1 MYARYIPPTG
11 GQKPLKSNEESSVTK
26 QSPGSLP
33 AYVPPTATNGDGLS
47 YSRYIPGAKAQQQSE
62 LPIIQRFE
70 EEPKSPNP
78 KRKRDEGEQL
88 QEARNKKSKKSKKE
102 KQEKQ
107 DNDSLDSRQQDL
119 GAEEVEGGT
128 RRSSKREGRKME
140 ESEAVLEE
148 QEFAEEEERKPKKS
162 RKSEK
167 DSDLVKRSKEEKK
180 KDKKNGAASN
190 DVDDDESA
198 SSEVTSTE
206 EPKTNESISLKKE
219 NRRRERDIKKD
230 QSPEQVDVENATALP
245 KDTEMA
251 DVDPTAEDGLEAP
264 ESDQKRQ
271 KKAKKEKKKKS
282 QDVNMDDA
290 PEEEEQDKR
299 HRAVFE
305 RKAKSLRYAEIIKEQ
320 GVAEEPEEPAELHG
334 LEALP
339 QPEPAARITA
349 KPTYET
355 LPSWLSAPI
364 RVSQD
369 TRTPFADLGILPKA
383 ARVLEQKGY
392 TEAFAVQTAAL
403 PLLLPTNKQQPGD
416 LLVSAATGSG
426 KTLAYALPIVRD
438 LSNGVITRLRALVVL
453 PTRELVK
460 QAQEVFELCAKAY
473 EGEDRKRVR
482 IGIAI
487 GNQSLALEQDLLIT
501 KETRYDPETYKR
513 LEQEASHRTL
523 WSGTKDDL
531 DELLTGPDTQRSNP
545 RLGAW
550 QGQVTDFHSKVD
562 ILICTPG
569 RLVEHIDQTPG
580 FTLSYIRW
588 LVVDEADKLL
598 AQSFQGWLDV
608 VLDKFKINHFGARD
622 FPDMAYSG
630 VRKILLSAT
639 LTRDLS
645 LLNQLAL
652 RRPKLILLESGSD
665 AQVAEHSLPELLR
678 EHAVR
683 IHDANLK
690 PLYLLDLLR
699 SRHMA
704 IDSDTTKLD
713 VATEAQSDSSSETS
727 SDDSGPESESGSD
740 TSSYSD
746 TSSDSDSDADSSASA
761 KKPRSQPCNL
771 QTIPRSLIFT
781 KSNEAALRLS
791 RLLVLLDKSLATQI
805 STLTSTTPTS
815 IRRKTL
821 RAFTTPSSSLRL
833 IIASDLVA
841 RGIDIPKLPHVINY
855 DLPPSVAG
863 YVHRVGRTAR
873 AGRSGCAWTLVG
885 DGESGWFWG
894 KIGKGAGVKR
904 AQKVDRVMIEEM
916 SEERIEE
923 YEDALEKLG
932 KEALES
938 RKW

>member
-1 MYARYIPPTG
+1 MYARYIPPSG
-11 GQKPLKSNEESSVTK
+11 GQKPLRNNEDSSAAK
-26 QSPGSLP
+26 QSPTPS
-33 AYVPPTATNGDGLS
+33 AATTSNVDGLS
-47 YSRYIPGAKAQQQSE
+47 YARYIPGAKNTQQDA
-62 LPIIQRFE
+62 LPIIQRFDDE
-70 EEPKSPNP
+70 SNSATP
-78 KRKRDEGEQL
+78 KRKRDEEEQL
-88 QEARNKKSKKSKKE
+88 PVSENIKSKKSKKE
-102 KQEKQ
+102 KRNK
-107 DNDSLDSRQQDL
+107 DS
-119 GAEEVEGGT
+119 EEVEST
-128 RRSSKREGRKME
+128 SKGQRLK
-140 ESEAVLEE
+140 ES
-148 QEFAEEEERKPKKS
+148 
-162 RKSEK
+162 
-167 DSDLVKRSKEEKK
+167 DKEEKK
-180 KDKKNGAASN
+180 KKKKDKKKEDASDHEDDEPTSDESTSHQQEA
-190 DVDDDESA
+190 DVDEEDESA
-198 SSEVTSTE
+198 HDEDADMVDE
-206 EPKTNESISLKKE
+206 ES
-219 NRRRERDIKKD
+219 
-230 QSPEQVDVENATALP
+230 AA
-245 KDTEMA
+245 
-251 DVDPTAEDGLEAP
+251 
-264 ESDQKRQ
+264 ESDPEASEPAEKQ
-271 KKAKKEKKKKS
+271 KKPPKREKKKKS
-282 QDVNMDDA
+282 QDADMEEA
-290 PEEEEQDKR
+290 QEEEEDKR
-299 HRAVFE
+299 HKAVFE
-305 RKAKSLRYAEIIKEQ
+305 RKAKSLKYSDMIKEQ
-320 GVAEEPEEPAELHG
+320 GIVEEPEEPAELHG
-334 LEALP
+334 LEPLP
-339 QPEPAARITA
+339 QPEPAAPSTA

-355 LPSWLSAPI
+355 LPPWLAAPI

-383 ARVLEQKGY
+383 ARFLEQKGY

-403 PLLLPTNKQQPGD
+403 PLLLPTNKQPGD

-438 LSNGVITRLRALVVL
+438 LSNSVVTRLRCLVVL

-487 GNQSLALEQDLLIT
+487 GNQSLASEQDTLVT
-501 KETRYDPETYKR
+501 KETRYDPETYKQ
-513 LEQEASHRTL
+513 LEEEAS
-523 WSGTKDDL
+523 SKSASEEDL
-531 DELLTGPDTQRSNP
+531 DELLTSSDTRRTNP
-545 RLGAW
+545 RIGPW
-550 QGQVTDFHSKVD
+550 QGQVIDFHSKVD

-608 VLDKFKINHFGARD
+608 VLDKFKISHYGARD
-622 FPDMAYSG
+622 FPDMPYSG

-652 RRPKLILLESGSD
+652 KRPKLIVLESSGD
-665 AQVAEHSLPELLR
+665 VQVAEHSLPELLR

-683 IHDANLK
+683 VHDANLK

-704 IDSDTTKLD
+704 IDNDATKSDK
-713 VATEAQSDSSSETS
+713 AAAEEQSDSASETS
-727 SDDSGPESESGSD
+727 SDDSSSSSDSDSDSDDSD
-740 TSSYSD
+740 TTSDSD
-746 TSSDSDSDADSSASA
+746 TSSDSDSDADSDADSKS
-761 KKPRSQPCNL
+761 KEKRPRSSLSNSQ
-771 QTIPRSLIFT
+771 IPRALIFT

-791 RLLVLLDKSLATQI
+791 RLLTILDKSLATQI

-821 RAFTTPSSSLRL
+821 RAFTTPSSPLRL

-841 RGIDIPKLPHVINY
+841 RGIDIPKLPHVVNY

-894 KIGKGAGVKR
+894 KIGKGTGVKR

-916 SEERIEE
+916 NEDRIEE
-923 YEDALEKLG
+923 YESALEKLG

-938 RKW
+938 RKR

>member
-1 MYARYIPPTG
+1 MYARYIPPSG
-11 GQKPLKSNEESSVTK
+11 GQKPFRNNEDSSATK
-26 QSPGSLP
+26 QSP
-33 AYVPPTATNGDGLS
+33 VPSATAITNVDGLS
-47 YSRYIPGAKAQQQSE
+47 YSRYIPGAKTTQQDA
-62 LPIIQRFE
+62 LPIIQRFDDE
-70 EEPKSPNP
+70 SNSATP
-78 KRKRDEGEQL
+78 KRKRDEEEQL
-88 QEARNKKSKKSKKE
+88 PVSENIKSKKSKKE
-102 KQEKQ
+102 TQ
-107 DNDSLDSRQQDL
+107 NDDS
-119 GAEEVEGGT
+119 EEIEST
-128 RRSSKREGRKME
+128 SKGQR
-140 ESEAVLEE
+140 
-148 QEFAEEEERKPKKS
+148 
-162 RKSEK
+162 
-167 DSDLVKRSKEEKK
+167 VKRSEKEEKRK
-180 KDKKNGAASN
+180 KDKKKRDAS
-190 DVDDDESA
+190 DDEDD
-198 SSEVTSTE
+198 EPTS
-206 EPKTNESISLKKE
+206 NESISHQQE
-219 NRRRERDIKKD
+219 
-230 QSPEQVDVENATALP
+230 
-245 KDTEMA
+245 A
-251 DVDPTAEDGLEAP
+251 DVDEADDSAHDEDADMLDEDIEA
-264 ESDQKRQ
+264 ESDPEASEPAEKQ
-271 KKAKKEKKKKS
+271 KKPPKREKKKKS
-282 QDVNMDDA
+282 QDADTEEA
-290 PEEEEQDKR
+290 QEEEDKR
-299 HRAVFE
+299 HKAVFE
-305 RKAKSLRYAEIIKEQ
+305 RKAKSLKYSDMIKEQ
-320 GVAEEPEEPAELHG
+320 GIVEEPEEPVELHG
-334 LEALP
+334 LEPLP
-339 QPEPAARITA
+339 QPEPAAPSTA

-355 LPSWLSAPI
+355 LPPWLAAPI

-383 ARVLEQKGY
+383 ARFLEQKGY

-438 LSNGVITRLRALVVL
+438 LSNSVVTRLRCLVVL

-487 GNQSLALEQDLLIT
+487 GNQSLASEQDILVT
-501 KETRYDPETYKR
+501 KETRYDPEAYKQ
-513 LEQEASHRTL
+513 LEEEAS
-523 WSGTKDDL
+523 SSKSASEEDL
-531 DELLTGPDTQRSNP
+531 DELLTSSDTRRTNP
-545 RLGAW
+545 RIGPW
-550 QGQVTDFHSKVD
+550 QGQVIDFHSKVD

-608 VLDKFKINHFGARD
+608 VLEKFKVSHYGARD
-622 FPDMAYSG
+622 FPDMPYSG

-652 RRPKLILLESGSD
+652 KRPKLIVLESGSD
-665 AQVAEHSLPELLR
+665 VQVSEHSLPELLR
-678 EHAVR
+678 EYAVR
-683 IHDANLK
+683 VHDANLK

-704 IDSDTTKLD
+704 SDDATKLEK
-713 VATEAQSDSSSETS
+713 AAAEEQSGSASETS
-727 SDDSGPESESGSD
+727 SDDSSSSSDSDSDSDDSD
-740 TSSYSD
+740 TTSDSD
-746 TSSDSDSDADSSASA
+746 TSSDSDSDSDADSSTKE
-761 KKPRSQPCNL
+761 KKPRSSLPNSQ
-771 QTIPRSLIFT
+771 IPKALIFT

-791 RLLVLLDKSLATQI
+791 RLLTILDKSLATQI

-821 RAFTTPSSSLRL
+821 RAFTTPSSPLRL

-841 RGIDIPKLPHVINY
+841 RGIDIPKLPHVVNY

-904 AQKVDRVMIEEM
+904 TQKVDRVMIEEM
-916 SEERIEE
+916 NEDRIEE
-923 YEDALEKLG
+923 YESALEKLG

-938 RKW
+938 RKR

>member
-1 MYARYIPPTG
+1 MYARYIPPAG
-11 GQKPLKSNEESSVTK
+11 GQKPSRNNEDSSATK
-26 QSPGSLP
+26 QSPAPSTP
-33 AYVPPTATNGDGLS
+33 ATTNVDGLS
-47 YSRYIPGAKAQQQSE
+47 YSRYIPGAKPPQQES
-62 LPIIQRFE
+62 LPIIQRFDDE
-70 EEPKSPNP
+70 SNSATP
-78 KRKRDEGEQL
+78 KRKRDEEEQ
-88 QEARNKKSKKSKKE
+88 QPVSENKKSKKGKKG
-102 KQEKQ
+102 KQ
-107 DNDSLDSRQQDL
+107 DNDSEE
-119 GAEEVEGGT
+119 AE
-128 RRSSKREGRKME
+128 SILKGRK
-140 ESEAVLEE
+140 V
-148 QEFAEEEERKPKKS
+148 
-162 RKSEK
+162 K
-167 DSDLVKRSKEEKK
+167 DSEKEEKK
-180 KDKKNGAASN
+180 KKKDKKKSDAS
-190 DVDDDESA
+190 DDEDD
-198 SSEVTSTE
+198 EPTS
-206 EPKTNESISLKKE
+206 NESISHQNE
-219 NRRRERDIKKD
+219 
-230 QSPEQVDVENATALP
+230 
-245 KDTEMA
+245 A
-251 DVDPTAEDGLEAP
+251 DVDEADTSANDEDADMVDEDLAAESDLEASEP
-264 ESDQKRQ
+264 VEKQ
-271 KKAKKEKKKKS
+271 KKPPKREKKKKS
-282 QDVNMDDA
+282 QDAEAEDA
-290 PEEEEQDKR
+290 QEEEEDKR
-299 HRAVFE
+299 HKAVFE
-305 RKAKSLRYAEIIKEQ
+305 RKAKSLKYSDMIKEQ
-320 GVAEEPEEPAELHG
+320 GIVEEPQEPTELHG
-334 LEALP
+334 LEPLP
-339 QPEPAARITA
+339 QPAPAAPSTA

-355 LPSWLSAPI
+355 LPPWLAAPI

-383 ARVLEQKGY
+383 ARFLEQKGY

-438 LSNGVITRLRALVVL
+438 LSNSVVTRLRCLVVI

-487 GNQSLALEQDLLIT
+487 GNQSLASEQDLLVS
-501 KETRYDPETYKR
+501 KETRYDPEAYKQ
-513 LEQEASHRTL
+513 LEEEASHKP
-523 WSGTKDDL
+523 SGGTSEEDL
-531 DELLTGPDTQRSNP
+531 DELLTSSDTRRTNP
-545 RLGAW
+545 RIGPW
-550 QGQVTDFHSKVD
+550 QGQVIDFHSKVD

-598 AQSFQGWLDV
+598 AQSFQGWLDI
-608 VLDKFKINHFGARD
+608 VLDKFKVNNYGARD
-622 FPDMAYSG
+622 FPDMPYSG

-652 RRPKLILLESGSD
+652 KRPSLIVLESGKND
-665 AQVAEHSLPELLR
+665 VQVAEHSLPELLR
-678 EHAVR
+678 EYAVR
-683 IHDANLK
+683 VHDANLK

-699 SRHMA
+699 SQHMA
-704 IDSDTTKLD
+704 IDSDTTKSD
-713 VATEAQSDSSSETS
+713 NTATEEQSDSASETS
-727 SDDSGPESESGSD
+727 SDDSSSDSDSESDSDDSD
-740 TSSYSD
+740 TTSDSD
-746 TSSDSDSDADSSASA
+746 TSSDSDSDSDSDAKSSTKE
-761 KKPRSQPCNL
+761 KKPRSSLSNSQ
-771 QTIPRSLIFT
+771 IPRALIFT

-791 RLLVLLDKSLATQI
+791 RLLTILDKSLATQI

-821 RAFTTPSSSLRL
+821 RAFTTPSSPLRL

-841 RGIDIPKLPHVINY
+841 RGIDIPKLPHVVNY

-904 AQKVDRVMIEEM
+904 AQKVGRVIIEEM
-916 SEERIEE
+916 NEDRIEE
-923 YEDALEKLG
+923 YESALEKLG

-938 RKW
+938 RKR

>member
-1 MYARYIPPTG
+1 MYARYIPPSG
-11 GQKPLKSNEESSVTK
+11 GQKPLRNNEDSSATK
-26 QSPGSLP
+26 QT
-33 AYVPPTATNGDGLS
+33 PTPSAATTTNVDGLS
-47 YSRYIPGAKAQQQSE
+47 YSRYIPGAKTTQQDA
-62 LPIIQRFE
+62 LPIIQRFDDE
-70 EEPKSPNP
+70 SNSATP
-78 KRKRDEGEQL
+78 KRKRDEAEQL
-88 QEARNKKSKKSKKE
+88 PVSENIKSKKSKKE
-102 KQEKQ
+102 KRVK
-107 DNDSLDSRQQDL
+107 
-119 GAEEVEGGT
+119 
-128 RRSSKREGRKME
+128 E
-140 ESEAVLEE
+140 ESE
-148 QEFAEEEERKPKKS
+148 
-162 RKSEK
+162 
-167 DSDLVKRSKEEKK
+167 KEEMRKK
-180 KDKKNGAASN
+180 KDKKKRDAS
-190 DVDDDESA
+190 DDEDD
-198 SSEVTSTE
+198 ERT
-206 EPKTNESISLKKE
+206 PNESISRQQE
-219 NRRRERDIKKD
+219 
-230 QSPEQVDVENATALP
+230 
-245 KDTEMA
+245 A
-251 DVDPTAEDGLEAP
+251 DVDESDDSAHDEDADMVDEGLEA
-264 ESDQKRQ
+264 ESDSEDSEPAEKQ
-271 KKAKKEKKKKS
+271 KKPPKREKKKKS
-282 QDVNMDDA
+282 QDADTEEA
-290 PEEEEQDKR
+290 QEEEDKR
-299 HRAVFE
+299 HKAVFE
-305 RKAKSLRYAEIIKEQ
+305 RKAKSLKYSDMIKEQ
-320 GVAEEPEEPAELHG
+320 GIVEDPEEPAELHG
-334 LEALP
+334 LEPLP
-339 QPEPAARITA
+339 QPEPAAPSTA

-355 LPSWLSAPI
+355 LPPWLAAPI

-383 ARVLEQKGY
+383 ARFLEQKGY

-438 LSNGVITRLRALVVL
+438 LSNSVVTRLRCLVVL

-487 GNQSLALEQDLLIT
+487 GNQSLASEQDILVT
-501 KETRYDPETYKR
+501 KETRYDPEVYKQ
-513 LEQEASHRTL
+513 LEEEAS
-523 WSGTKDDL
+523 SKIASEEDL
-531 DELLTGPDTQRSNP
+531 DELLTSSDTRRTNP
-545 RLGAW
+545 RIGPW
-550 QGQVTDFHSKVD
+550 QGQVIDFHSKVD

-598 AQSFQGWLDV
+598 AQSFQGWLGV
-608 VLDKFKINHFGARD
+608 VLEKFKVSHYGARD
-622 FPDMAYSG
+622 FPDMPYSG

-652 RRPKLILLESGSD
+652 KRPKLIVLESGSD
-665 AQVAEHSLPELLR
+665 VQVSEHSLPGSLR
-678 EHAVR
+678 EYAVR
-683 IHDANLK
+683 VHDANLK

-704 IDSDTTKLD
+704 IDNDATKSDKA
-713 VATEAQSDSSSETS
+713 ATEEQSDSASETS
-727 SDDSGPESESGSD
+727 SDGSSSSSDSGSESDDSD
-740 TSSYSD
+740 TTSNSD
-746 TSSDSDSDADSSASA
+746 TSSDSDSDSDADSSTKE
-761 KKPRSQPCNL
+761 KKPRSSLPNSQ
-771 QTIPRSLIFT
+771 IPRALIFT

-791 RLLVLLDKSLATQI
+791 RLLTILDKSLATQI

-821 RAFTTPSSSLRL
+821 RAFTTPSSPLRL

-841 RGIDIPKLPHVINY
+841 RGIDIPKLPHVVNY

-916 SEERIEE
+916 SEDRIEE
-923 YEDALEKLG
+923 YESALEKLG

-938 RKW
+938 RKR

>member
-1 MYARYIPPTG
+1 MYARYIPPSG
-11 GQKPLKSNEESSVTK
+11 GQKPLRNNEDSSATK
-26 QSPGSLP
+26 QSPAPS
-33 AYVPPTATNGDGLS
+33 AATTTNVDGLS
-47 YSRYIPGAKAQQQSE
+47 YSRYIPGAKPTQQDA
-62 LPIIQRFE
+62 LPIIQRFDDE
-70 EEPKSPNP
+70 SNSATP
-78 KRKRDEGEQL
+78 KRKRDEEEQL
-88 QEARNKKSKKSKKE
+88 PVSENIKSKKSKKE
-102 KQEKQ
+102 KRN
-107 DNDSLDSRQQDL
+107 NDL
-119 GAEEVEGGT
+119 EEVEST
-128 RRSSKREGRKME
+128 SKGQRVK
-140 ESEAVLEE
+140 ESM
-148 QEFAEEEERKPKKS
+148 KK
-162 RKSEK
+162 
-167 DSDLVKRSKEEKK
+167 EKK
-180 KDKKNGAASN
+180 KDKKQRNAS
-190 DVDDDESA
+190 DDEDD
-198 SSEVTSTE
+198 EPTS
-206 EPKTNESISLKKE
+206 NESISHQQE
-219 NRRRERDIKKD
+219 
-230 QSPEQVDVENATALP
+230 
-245 KDTEMA
+245 A
-251 DVDPTAEDGLEAP
+251 DVDGEDDGAHDEDADMADEALDS
-264 ESDQKRQ
+264 ESDPEASPAEKQ
-271 KKAKKEKKKKS
+271 KKPPKREKKKKS
-282 QDVNMDDA
+282 QGADMEEA
-290 PEEEEQDKR
+290 QEEEEDKR
-299 HRAVFE
+299 HKAVFE
-305 RKAKSLRYAEIIKEQ
+305 RKAKSLKYSDMIKEQ
-320 GVAEEPEEPAELHG
+320 GIVEEPEEPAELHG
-334 LEALP
+334 LEPLP
-339 QPEPAARITA
+339 QPEPAAPSTA

-355 LPSWLSAPI
+355 LPPWLASPI

-369 TRTPFADLGILPKA
+369 TQTPFTDLGILPKA
-383 ARVLEQKGY
+383 ARFLEQKGY
-392 TEAFAVQTAAL
+392 AEAFAVQTAAL
-403 PLLLPTNKQQPGD
+403 PLLLPMNKQPGD

-438 LSNGVITRLRALVVL
+438 LSNSVVTRLRCLVVL

-487 GNQSLALEQDLLIT
+487 GNQSLASEQDILVT
-501 KETRYDPETYKR
+501 KETRYDPETYKQ
-513 LEQEASHRTL
+513 LEEEASSKST
-523 WSGTKDDL
+523 SEEDL
-531 DELLTGPDTQRSNP
+531 DELLTSSDTRRTNP
-545 RLGAW
+545 RIGPW
-550 QGQVTDFHSKVD
+550 QGQVIDFHSKVD

-608 VLDKFKINHFGARD
+608 VLDKFKVNHYGARD
-622 FPDMAYSG
+622 FPDMPYSG

-652 RRPKLILLESGSD
+652 KRPKLIVLESGSD
-665 AQVAEHSLPELLR
+665 VQVAEHSLPDLLR
-678 EHAVR
+678 EYAVR
-683 IHDANLK
+683 VHDANLK

-704 IDSDTTKLD
+704 IGNDATKSDKA
-713 VATEAQSDSSSETS
+713 ATEDQSDSASETS
-727 SDDSGPESESGSD
+727 SDDSSSSSDSDSDSDDSD
-740 TSSYSD
+740 TTSDSD
-746 TSSDSDSDADSSASA
+746 TSSDSDSDSDSDADSKS
-761 KKPRSQPCNL
+761 KEKRPRSSLSNSQM
-771 QTIPRSLIFT
+771 PRALIFT

-791 RLLVLLDKSLATQI
+791 RLLTILDKSLATQI

-821 RAFTTPSSSLRL
+821 RAFTTPSSPLRL

-841 RGIDIPKLPHVINY
+841 RGIDIPKLPHVVNY

-916 SEERIEE
+916 NEDRIEE
-923 YEDALEKLG
+923 YESALEKLG

-938 RKW
+938 RKR